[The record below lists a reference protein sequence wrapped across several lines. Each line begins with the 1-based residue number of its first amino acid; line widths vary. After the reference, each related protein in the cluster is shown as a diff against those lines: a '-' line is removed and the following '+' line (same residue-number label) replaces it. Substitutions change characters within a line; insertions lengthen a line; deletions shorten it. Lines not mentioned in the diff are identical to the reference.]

1 ADRDTVTATL
11 YLRDKPVCKA
21 SMNLSRPDLAR
32 LFPDHPRAIRSGFR
46 FRYALSLAAR
56 NGDSTLSATVRF
68 STGGGI
74 VTERAVTVVLG
85 NMPTS
90 SGSASLL
97 DEVAKVI
104 AEFERRH
111 DRSPAILDWD
121 TGLHLED
128 MFPDQTVFSP
138 EFKRMTLP
146 YLDRS
151 IDVVVIASD

>member
-1 ADRDTVTATL
+1 
-11 YLRDKPVCKA
+11 KA

-32 LFPDHPRAIRSGFR
+32 LFPGHPRAIRSGFR
-46 FRYALSLAAR
+46 FRYALRPPAR
-56 NGDSTLSATVRF
+56 KGDSTLSATVRF

-74 VTERAVTVVLG
+74 VTERAVTVDLG
-85 NMPTS
+85 NLPTS
-90 SGSASLL
+90 SGSASFV
-97 DEVAKVI
+97 DEVAGVI

-128 MFPDQTVFSP
+128 VFPDQTIFSP
-138 EFKRMTLP
+138 ELKRNILP

-151 IDVVVIASD
+151 IDVVVIASDAQGAMSEAARVASAA